1 MQSMKRSTGHSGA
14 FVSRTILACASVGLL
29 AGCATANSHLVDSW
43 VDPSIQNDPMHKVVV
58 IAVKK
63 DPTQRR
69 QWEDAFVAELHDRHV
84 EAVPSYTLSPAAIPD
99 SATMAQ
105 TLAGGGFDGV
115 VMVRQSRREDRK
127 EYVPPETYVRRAGYV
142 YNPFWGVYQ
151 PVYRQFTTPGYVENV
166 KLLWYRTTVY
176 DLRQHMQEVWSGA
189 TQTQNPTSAQS
200 VRHDVAGLVVP
211 AMEGQKVIA

>member
-1 MQSMKRSTGHSGA
+1 MLVGRA
-14 FVSRTILACASVGLL
+14 ILACASLGML
-29 AGCATANSHLVDSW
+29 AGCATTQSQLVDTW
-43 VDPSIQNDPMHKVVV
+43 VDPAIRNDPMHKVVV

-69 QWEDAFVAELHDRHV
+69 QWEDAFVAEFRDRHV

-127 EYVPPETYVRRAGYV
+127 EYVPPTTYTRRAGYV

-151 PVYRQFTTPGYVENV
+151 PVYRQFTTPGYVENT

-176 DLRQHMQEVWSGA
+176 DLRHEMQEVWSGA
-189 TQTQNPTSAQS
+189 TRTQNPDSPQS
-200 VRHDVAGLVVP
+200 VRHDVSGLVVP
-211 AMEGQKVIA
+211 AMHDAKVIV